1 MIVMKIVLGKNVK
14 VHVDHA
20 SANQVRIT
28 KVEDSHSRN
37 KTTNSVTIRCYTVP
51 ELDSMKGRK

>member
-1 MIVMKIVLGKNVK
+1 MKIVLGKNVK

-28 KVEDSHSRN
+28 KVGDSHSRN
-37 KTTNSVTIRCYTVP
+37 KTSSVTIRRYTVP

>member
-1 MIVMKIVLGKNVK
+1 MKIVLGKNVK
-14 VHVDHA
+14 VHVDHS

>member
-1 MIVMKIVLGKNVK
+1 MKVMKIVLGKNVK

-28 KVEDSHSRN
+28 KVEDNHSRN
-37 KTTNSVTIRCYTVP
+37 KTSSVTIRCYTVP